1 MLWGARCLLRSEGV
15 KNLRIRVAVDTRY
28 RGVRKNLFDLRR
40 AAAIQN
46 LESLFVIGK
55 LAA

>member
-1 MLWGARCLLRSEGV
+1 MAVEHVLARIAGR
-15 KNLRIRVAVDTRY
+15 KDRVARY
-28 RGVRKNLFDLRR
+28 RGVRKNLFALRR